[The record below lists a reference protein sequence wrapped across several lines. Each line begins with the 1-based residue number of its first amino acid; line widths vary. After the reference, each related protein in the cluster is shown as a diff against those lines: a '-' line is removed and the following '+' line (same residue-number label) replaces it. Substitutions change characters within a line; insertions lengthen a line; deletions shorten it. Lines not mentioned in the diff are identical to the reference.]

1 MIKGIGCDL
10 VRIDR
15 LRRPLNSP
23 RFVARIFTEE
33 EQRLMAL
40 AGDPVAFAAGRWAAK
55 EAVVK
60 ALGTGFAGC
69 PPAAVSVEQGPQG
82 EPVVRL
88 GVCAAAAA
96 GDRIHITISHEG
108 EYAAAFAV
116 VEGGCP

>member
-10 VRIDR
+10 VRIAR
-15 LRRPLNSP
+15 LRRPLNNP

-33 EQRLMAL
+33 ERRLMAL
-40 AGDPVAFAAGRWAAK
+40 AGDPVCFAAGRWAAK
-55 EAVVK
+55 EAVAK
-60 ALGTGFAGC
+60 ALGTGFSGC

-88 GVCAAAAA
+88 GACAAAA

>member
-10 VRIDR
+10 VRIAR
-15 LRRPLNSP
+15 LKRPLDNP
-23 RFVARIFTEE
+23 RFVVRIFTQEE
-33 EQRLMAL
+33 RRLMAQ
-40 AGDPVAFAAGRWAAK
+40 ASDPVTFAAGRWAAK
-55 EAVVK
+55 EAVAK
-60 ALGTGFAGC
+60 AMGTGFAGC
-69 PPAAVSVEQGPQG
+69 PPSAISVEQGPGG

-88 GVCAAAAA
+88 AACAAVK